1 MEWYWAASYIT
12 DIATIVA
19 ISKAY
24 QYRTLVDSRI
34 NSNIVA
40 AAFFISAAD
49 IIGAMLSEYYLDYLY
64 RLIEIFFPILILL
77 GLIKSIRYKIIILLI
92 SFIVFLNHT
101 NIGLRLTFSNLI
113 NFVNL
118 ITISFNLLR
127 NNKILNTESLI
138 DISILFVL
146 NAEVISNF
154 YWSGLLNSSIPWH
167 YISICLI
174 IPYILFQWLII
185 YQILTVKNA
194 S

>member
-1 MEWYWAASYIT
+1 MDWYWAASYIT

-19 ISKAY
+19 ISTSY
-24 QYRTLVDSRI
+24 HFRTLVDSRI

-49 IIGAMLSEYYLDYLY
+49 IIGTILSEYYLDYLY
-64 RLIEIFFPILILL
+64 KLLEIFFPVLILL
-77 GLIKSIRYKIIILLI
+77 GQMKSRRFKIITLLI
-92 SFIVFLNHT
+92 SLVVFLNHT
-101 NIGLRLTFSNLI
+101 NIGIRLTFSNMV

-118 ITISFNLLR
+118 ITISFNLIM
-127 NNKILNTESLI
+127 NNKILNTGSLI

-154 YWSGLLNSSIPWH
+154 YWSGLLNTSIPWH
-167 YISICLI
+167 YISICLT
-174 IPYILFQWLII
+174 IPYMLFQWLII
-185 YQILTVKNA
+185 YQIFKVKNA

>member
-24 QYRTLVDSRI
+24 HHRTLADSRI
-34 NSNIVA
+34 KSNIVA

-49 IIGAMLSEYYLDYLY
+49 IIGAVLSENYLDYLY
-64 RLIEIFFPILILL
+64 NLLEIFFPVLILL
-77 GLIKSIRYKIIILLI
+77 GQLKSRRFKIITLLI
-92 SFIVFLNHT
+92 SLVVFLNHT
-101 NIGLRLTFSNLI
+101 NIDIRLTFSNLV
-113 NFVNL
+113 NFINL
-118 ITISFNLLR
+118 ITISINLIR
-127 NNKILNTESLI
+127 NNKILNTRSLI

-154 YWSGLLNSSIPWH
+154 YWSGLLKTSIPWH
-167 YISICLI
+167 YISIFLT
-174 IPYILFQWLII
+174 IPYMLFQWLFT
-185 YQILTVKNA
+185 YQILKVKNA